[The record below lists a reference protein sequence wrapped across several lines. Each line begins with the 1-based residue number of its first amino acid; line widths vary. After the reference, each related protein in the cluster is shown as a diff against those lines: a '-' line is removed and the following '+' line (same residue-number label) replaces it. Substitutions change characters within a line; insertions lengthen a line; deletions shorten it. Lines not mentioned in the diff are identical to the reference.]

1 MPKLEVEDAV
11 LETSTTTGTGTLT
24 LAGALT
30 GFRTYGSIVTNGDQ
44 VRSYIEAVDASGVP
58 TGDWE
63 VSQGI
68 WSTGG
73 TLTRGRVFA
82 SSNAGALVNFSA
94 GTKRVGLT
102 MPARSFVVNSMGNY
116 YAQSSVSHLG

>member
-1 MPKLEVEDAV
+1 MSTLKVRDSV

-24 LAGALT
+24 LAGAVT
-30 GFRTYGSIVTNGDQ
+30 GFVTYASVVLNGDA

-58 TGDWE
+58 TGEFE
-63 VSQGI
+63 VSQGV

-73 TLTRGRVFA
+73 TLTRVRVFA
-82 SSNAGALVNFSA
+82 SSNAGALVNFAA

-102 MPARSFVVNSMGNY
+102 MPARSYVVNSMGNY
-116 YAQSSVSHLG
+116 YAQSSANHLG